1 MVVLPRMWR
10 NIVSSALMCVL
21 LISVDDKEI
30 NYISNKLLIILY
42 HIAWKD
48 YNVGIKKM
56 CSVSCE
62 YMEMIMRVNERVLY
76 IYM

>member
-1 MVVLPRMWR
+1 MLKFTLDCINWSNQTKMDVLPRMWR

-30 NYISNKLLIILY
+30 NYISNKLLIILH

-48 YNVGIKKM
+48 YNVGIK
-56 CSVSCE
+56 
-62 YMEMIMRVNERVLY
+62 
-76 IYM
+76 